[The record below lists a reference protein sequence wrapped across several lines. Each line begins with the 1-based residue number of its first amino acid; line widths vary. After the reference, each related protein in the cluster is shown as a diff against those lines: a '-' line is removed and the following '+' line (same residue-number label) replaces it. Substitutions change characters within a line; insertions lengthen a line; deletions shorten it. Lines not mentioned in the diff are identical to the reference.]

1 MTLARSTPRGFVPLV
16 PLARSGDSRSLA
28 RRGAARRGRDA
39 REQGIA
45 LIIAITAITIL
56 AALLADLHETTGSAY
71 ATSASQRDSLRAE
84 YMAKSGLNL
93 TRLLVANEPA
103 IRQVVLP
110 IYQAMVGRP
119 PPQLPIWTYA
129 DMLLRPFCR
138 NDREG
143 QAARQ
148 QAEDDGEPPEVPFDF
163 SSTQGLDD
171 TPGRC
176 EIVALAENAKINV
189 NQPLNLTGDDARRS
203 VAMQVFAMV
212 GGYQQPSPFDPLFGR
227 EDADGQFSSRQDIVS
242 SMIDWWDQDTDQT
255 TFDPGAGTVANQGSE
270 DNPYRRMD
278 DPYEP
283 KNAPFDSLE
292 ELRLIRGVGDDFWAT
307 FIEPTQDDPQARAV
321 TIYGSG
327 AVNPNEAPP
336 EVLLA
341 RLCSILSAQTLC
353 TDPGE
358 AAKFIQLVNTA
369 RSIIQVPFFTRSGDF
384 LNFLEGRGGSRD
396 LYPMLRG
403 FLGADSPLLF
413 LPVTIPQESRAEL
426 DRSFVTAARIL
437 TIRVTGSSG
446 RSRVRLNTVMNFHDR
461 WTPPPPNGGA
471 MPGLGIFHYYRVD

>member
-1 MTLARSTPRGFVPLV
+1 MTARSHTARGFIPF
-16 PLARSGDSRSLA
+16 ARSADSGAHA
-28 RRGAARRGRDA
+28 RRTRGRHA
-39 REQGIA
+39 EGEPREKGIA
-45 LIIAITAITIL
+45 LIIAITAVTIL
-56 AALLADLHETTGSAY
+56 SVLLADLHETTGAAF
-71 ATSASQRDSLRAE
+71 ATSAQERDSLRAE

-129 DMLLRPFCR
+129 DLLLGPFCR
-138 NDREG
+138 NDRAG
-143 QAARQ
+143 ARERER
-148 QAEDDGEPPEVPFDF
+148 AVADGEAAEVPFDF
-163 SSTQGLDD
+163 ATTQGLDN

-176 EIVALAENAKINV
+176 EIVALAENSKINV

-212 GGYQQPSPFDPLFGR
+212 GGYQQPSPFDPLFGQQ
-227 EDADGQFSSRQDIVS
+227 DADGQFSSRQDIVS
-242 SMIDWWDQDTDQT
+242 GMIDWWDDDTDQT

-270 DNPYRRMD
+270 DNPYRRFD
-278 DPYEP
+278 DPYDP

-292 ELRLIRGVGDDFWAT
+292 ELRLLRGVGDDFWAT
-307 FIEPTQDDPQARAV
+307 FIEPRQDDPAARAV

-327 AVNPNEAPP
+327 SVNPNEAPP

-341 RLCSILSAQTLC
+341 RLCSIIPEQTLC
-353 TDPGE
+353 TNPGE
-358 AAKFIQLVNTA
+358 AAKFIQLTNTA

-384 LNFLEGRGGSRD
+384 LNFIEGRGGSRD

-403 FLGADSPLLF
+403 FLGEESPLLF
-413 LPVTIPQESRAEL
+413 TPVTIPQTARAEL

-446 RSRVRLNTVMNFHDR
+446 RARVRLNTVMNFHDR
-461 WTPPPPNGGA
+461 WTPPPPNGGS